1 MKKDVHFKLDEGQIL
16 ELKALAE
23 TEGLPFVR
31 FIETAV
37 REYLEHIGA
46 HRYYRVTAVSEVTG
60 QRMAVT
66 ARTKTKDDA
75 VNLLNNLR
83 NPKLGWTENW
93 KRPQIER
100 VTL

>member
-1 MKKDVHFKLDEGQIL
+1 MKKDVHLKLEEGQIL

-23 TEGLPFVR
+23 AEGFPFVR

-46 HRYYRVTAVSEVTG
+46 NRYYRVTGVNEITG
-60 QRMAVT
+60 QRKSIT
-66 ARTKTKDDA
+66 ARCRTQSQALT
-75 VNLLNNLR
+75 LLDQLR
-83 NPKLGWTENW
+83 DGKNGWNTIY
-93 KRPQIER
+93 KRCQIER